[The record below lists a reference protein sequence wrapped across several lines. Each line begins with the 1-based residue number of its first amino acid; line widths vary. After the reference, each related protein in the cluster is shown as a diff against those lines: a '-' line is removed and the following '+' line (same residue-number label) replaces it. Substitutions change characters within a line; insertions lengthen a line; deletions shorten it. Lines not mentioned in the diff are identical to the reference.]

1 MLVIVSI
8 KKEYSEM
15 YTKKEIEEQRRLRR
29 EIVEAAAKAQRE
41 GRIKKVDPHELFVGY
56 LCDDEGNAIKNI

>member
-1 MLVIVSI
+1 
-8 KKEYSEM
+8 M

-56 LCDDEGNAIKNI
+56 LCDDEGNVIKNI